1 MQTGSVVFFDSK
13 GLGFLAPDDGPE
25 ELYFHVSALP
35 GERGKRFI
43 AEGQKVRYELGQ
55 WRGKTVAKKV
65 TPIEAEE
72 EPTSETQVGN
82 VQGN

>member
-1 MQTGSVVFFDSK
+1 MQTGSVIFFDVK
-13 GLGFLAPDDGPE
+13 GFGFLAPDDGSE
-25 ELYFHVSALP
+25 ERYFHVSALP

-43 AEGQKVRYELGQ
+43 LEGQKVQYELGT

-65 TPIEAEE
+65 IPIEAEE
-72 EPTSETQVGN
+72 QPTSETQVGN